1 MVRRG
6 GARFGRLGVLKHHNR
21 LSPMRTVDLHCY
33 PGTQAWIDSYGP
45 FAEALGAYWKRD
57 WVAKS
62 EDEVIGEFRA
72 AGVEAVLVAFDIES
86 VTGAPPCT
94 NDYVAAMR
102 DRHQD
107 TVLQAWAAVDP
118 LKMDAA
124 LAEARHAI
132 EDLGMLGFHFHPI
145 MGRYS
150 VDDRRLRPLFDLID
164 GLKVPV
170 MIDVGTTGMGAG
182 LPGGLGSKLRHAHPL
197 AIDELASEFPNLT
210 IVAAHPGWPWVEEM
224 TAVALHKGNV
234 YWELSGWAP
243 KYFPESLKKDI
254 RGRLRDKVM
263 FGSDYPS
270 LPYERVLREWDE
282 LGYAA
287 EVMDAVF
294 HGNAER
300 VLPLGRKPKTESHRA
315 VR

>member
-1 MVRRG
+1 MTPIR
-6 GARFGRLGVLKHHNR
+6 K
-21 LSPMRTVDLHCY
+21 VDLHCY

-45 FAEALGAYWKRD
+45 FAKALGAYWKHD

-94 NDYVAAMR
+94 NDYVAGMR
-102 DRHQD
+102 DRHGD

-150 VDDRRLRPLFDLID
+150 VDDERLRPLFELID
-164 GLKVPV
+164 SLGVPV

-210 IVAAHPGWPWVEEM
+210 IIAAHPGWPWVDEM

-234 YWELSGWAP
+234 FWELSGWAP
-243 KYFPESLKKDI
+243 KYFPDSLKKDI
-254 RGRLRDKVM
+254 RGRLREKVM

-270 LPYERVLREWDE
+270 LPYERVLSEWHE
-282 LGYAA
+282 LGYSS

-315 VR
+315 AR

>member
-1 MVRRG
+1 MAPIR
-6 GARFGRLGVLKHHNR
+6 K
-21 LSPMRTVDLHCY
+21 VDLHCY

-45 FAEALGAYWKRD
+45 FAKALGAYWKHD

-62 EDEVIGEFRA
+62 EEEVIGDFRA
-72 AGVEAVLVAFDIES
+72 AGIQAVLVAFDIES

-102 DRHQD
+102 DRHED

-118 LKMDAA
+118 LNMDAA
-124 LAEARHAI
+124 LEEARHAI

-150 VDDRRLRPLFDLID
+150 VDDRRLRPLFELID

-197 AIDELASEFPNLT
+197 AIDELASEFHNLT
-210 IVAAHPGWPWVEEM
+210 IIAAHPGWPWVEEM

-243 KYFPESLKKDI
+243 KYFPDTLKKDI

-270 LPYERVLREWDE
+270 LPYERVLREWQE
-282 LGYAA
+282 LGYDAD
-287 EVMDAVF
+287 VMDAVF

-300 VLPLGRKPKTESHRA
+300 VLPLGREPKTDSQRA
-315 VR
+315 TG

>member
-1 MVRRG
+1 
-6 GARFGRLGVLKHHNR
+6 
-21 LSPMRTVDLHCY
+21 MRKIDLHCY
-33 PGTQAWIDSYGP
+33 PGTQPWIDSYGP
-45 FAEALGAYWKRD
+45 FAKALGAYWKHD

-62 EDEVIGEFRA
+62 EEEVIGEFRA

-94 NDYVAAMR
+94 NDYVAGMR
-102 DRHQD
+102 DRHGD

-124 LAEARHAI
+124 LVEARHAI
-132 EDLGMLGFHFHPI
+132 VDLGMLGFHFHPI

-150 VDDRRLRPLFDLID
+150 VDDHRLRPLFELID
-164 GLKVPV
+164 SLKAPV

-210 IVAAHPGWPWVEEM
+210 IIAAHPGWPWVEEM

-234 YWELSGWAP
+234 FWELSGWAP
-243 KYFPESLKKDI
+243 KYFPDSLKKDI

-270 LPYERVLREWDE
+270 LPYERVLGEWQE
-282 LGYAA
+282 LGYSS

-300 VLPLGRKPKTESHRA
+300 ALPLGGKPRTEPRLA
-315 VR
+315 AR